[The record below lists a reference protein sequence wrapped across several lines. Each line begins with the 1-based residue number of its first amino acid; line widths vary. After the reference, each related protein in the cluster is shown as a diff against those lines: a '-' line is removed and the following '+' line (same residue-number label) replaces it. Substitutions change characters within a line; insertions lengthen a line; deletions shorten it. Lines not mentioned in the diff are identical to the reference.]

1 MAALL
6 SRFLGDFVKGLEKE
20 NLRIGILSGD
30 VTLENLELKK
40 EALQNFD
47 LPITIKSGTPFSAAL
62 GVSLPSLFCKS
73 SVNRTSPTRILQGS
87 LAGCTCPSRGR
98 TWAPSPP
105 SSAWSASISSPA
117 PPKWAR

>member
-47 LPITIKSGTPFSAAL
+47 LPITIKSGTRL
-62 GVSLPSLFCKS
+62 
-73 SVNRTSPTRILQGS
+73 LQLS
-87 LAGCTCPSRGR
+87 
-98 TWAPSPP
+98 
-105 SSAWSASISSPA
+105 
-117 PPKWAR
+117 

>member
-1 MAALL
+1 MIEGLVAALL

-47 LPITIKSGTPFSAAL
+47 LPITIKSGTRL
-62 GVSLPSLFCKS
+62 
-73 SVNRTSPTRILQGS
+73 LQLS
-87 LAGCTCPSRGR
+87 
-98 TWAPSPP
+98 
-105 SSAWSASISSPA
+105 
-117 PPKWAR
+117 

>member
-1 MAALL
+1 MIEGLVAALL

-47 LPITIKSGTPFSAAL
+47 LPITIKSGIRLLCRSWRLAPFTL
-62 GVSLPSLFCKS
+62 L
-73 SVNRTSPTRILQGS
+73 
-87 LAGCTCPSRGR
+87 
-98 TWAPSPP
+98 
-105 SSAWSASISSPA
+105 
-117 PPKWAR
+117 